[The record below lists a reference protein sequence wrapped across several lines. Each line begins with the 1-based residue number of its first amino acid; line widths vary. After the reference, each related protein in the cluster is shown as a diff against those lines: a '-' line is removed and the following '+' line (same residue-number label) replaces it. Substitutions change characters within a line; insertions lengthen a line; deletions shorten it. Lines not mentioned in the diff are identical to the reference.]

1 MPSFDLYI
9 FFLVSK
15 AFYLIPE
22 LKLKKGTTDLSYKLI
37 LWILK
42 FDFAIG
48 VPLGICD
55 RFHSCKNVTK
65 WVRNGS

>member
-22 LKLKKGTTDLSYKLI
+22 LKLKKGTTEFKLQVNSLDPEI
-37 LWILK
+37 
-42 FDFAIG
+42 
-48 VPLGICD
+48 
-55 RFHSCKNVTK
+55 
-65 WVRNGS
+65 